1 MSEGWGQGP
10 PPPAATEVAAEA
22 RLASIGARAVAWFI
36 DWLVVSVPVVIVAFV
51 VLLNEVGLN
60 PDDQPS
66 VDELSEL
73 VPAWLFVLP
82 NAARAVYD
90 TVLVAWRGRT
100 LGKLALGVK
109 VVAGDGGRL
118 EWWQAGIRAVLPQ
131 IAWLVPFVGVGL
143 VSVIYLVA
151 AFDPYRRGLHD
162 RAAGSLV
169 IRTRA

>member
-1 MSEGWGQGP
+1 MTSGWEP
-10 PPPAATEVAAEA
+10 EPPAPAEPGVAAEA

-36 DWLVVSVPVVIVAFV
+36 DWLVVSVPVVVVAFV
-51 VLLNEVGLN
+51 VLVNEVGLN

-109 VVAGDGGRL
+109 VVAADGGRL

-131 IAWLVPFVGVGL
+131 IAWLVPYLGIGL

-151 AFDPYRRGLHD
+151 VLDPYRRGLHD

-169 IRTRA
+169 IRTRG